1 MRLVELAVL
10 YALIGAGGAVFA
22 VTRLNAASTRS
33 VDAVLMFTLWPL
45 YGPFLLTREQA
56 TELEPPRG
64 EVAFL
69 SALRRVAGTPL
80 ATLLPD
86 ERTGRALA
94 RRLRVASDK
103 VREID
108 GLLERPEFDE
118 SKALARVLEL
128 ESDGSSAALGTARSR
143 VQNIRRLRHLRD
155 RFARELVEVEELL
168 AQLTTQ
174 AEVVRLAGAPDS
186 ETRDLVQE
194 ILSRVEGLDSLL
206 DDGPEEAL
214 TSNGRAKA

>member
-1 MRLVELAVL
+1 V
-10 YALIGAGGAVFA
+10 
-22 VTRLNAASTRS
+22 AA
-33 VDAVLMFTLWPL
+33 
-45 YGPFLLTREQA
+45 
-56 TELEPPRG
+56 
-64 EVAFL
+64 
-69 SALRRVAGTPL
+69 
-80 ATLLPD
+80 
-86 ERTGRALA
+86 
-94 RRLRVASDK
+94 DK

-118 SKALARVLEL
+118 GRASARVLEL
-128 ESDGSSAALGTARSR
+128 EREGSSSALGTAKSR

-155 RFARELVEVEELL
+155 RFARELVDVEELL

-174 AEVVRLAGAPDS
+174 AEVVRLAGVPDS

-214 TSNGRAKA
+214 TSNSRAKA

>member
-1 MRLVELAVL
+1 MKLVELAAL
-10 YALIGAGGAVFA
+10 YALIGVGGAIFA
-22 VTRLNAASTRS
+22 VTRVGAASARS

-45 YGPFLLTREQA
+45 YGPFLLTREHVPH
-56 TELEPPRG
+56 LEPARG

-69 SALRRVAGTPL
+69 TALRRVAGTPL

-86 ERTGRALA
+86 ERAGRALA
-94 RRLRVASDK
+94 RRLRVAADK

-108 GLLERPEFDE
+108 GLLERPEFDA
-118 SKALARVLEL
+118 SKAQARVLEL
-128 ESDGSSAALGTARSR
+128 EREGSSSALGTARSR

-155 RFARELVEVEELL
+155 RFARELVDVEELL

-214 TSNGRAKA
+214 TSCGRSKA